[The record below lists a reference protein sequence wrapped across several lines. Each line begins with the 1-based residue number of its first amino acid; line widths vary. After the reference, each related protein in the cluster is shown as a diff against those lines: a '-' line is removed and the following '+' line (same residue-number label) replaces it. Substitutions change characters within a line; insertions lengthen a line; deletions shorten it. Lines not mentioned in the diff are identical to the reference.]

1 MKMSNLKL
9 DNDLPFK
16 SFVLTNSIVKN
27 VNREFEFYGV
37 QFYRDLT
44 ASEFTVYLK
53 YPYGN
58 MYWYIL
64 FKKYILPEIRR
75 YRTKRTFTRRKRYE

>member
-27 VNREFEFYGV
+27 INREFEFYGV

-44 ASEFTVYLK
+44 TSEFTVYLK

-64 FKKYILPEIRR
+64 FKKYISQKLLN
-75 YRTKRTFTRRKRYE
+75 KDKLYESER